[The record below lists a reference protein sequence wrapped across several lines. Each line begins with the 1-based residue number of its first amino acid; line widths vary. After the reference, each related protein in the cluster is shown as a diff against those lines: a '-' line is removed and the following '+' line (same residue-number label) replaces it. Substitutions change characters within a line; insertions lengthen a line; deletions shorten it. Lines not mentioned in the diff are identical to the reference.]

1 MLGLDLIF
9 GSILS
14 FLEEL
19 FALIFS
25 FVANLD
31 SLDDGDDDELED

>member
-25 FVANLD
+25 FITDLN
-31 SLDDGDDDELED
+31 SLEDDEVEVED

>member
-1 MLGLDLIF
+1 MSPLDAIF
-9 GSILS
+9 ASVIS

-25 FVANLD
+25 FVTSLEGLD
-31 SLDDGDDDELED
+31 QGDDEE

>member
-25 FVANLD
+25 FIADLN
-31 SLDDGDDDELED
+31 SLEDDEVEVED

>member
-1 MLGLDLIF
+1 MTPLDLIF

-25 FVANLD
+25 FVANLEG
-31 SLDDGDDDELED
+31 LDGGEDELED